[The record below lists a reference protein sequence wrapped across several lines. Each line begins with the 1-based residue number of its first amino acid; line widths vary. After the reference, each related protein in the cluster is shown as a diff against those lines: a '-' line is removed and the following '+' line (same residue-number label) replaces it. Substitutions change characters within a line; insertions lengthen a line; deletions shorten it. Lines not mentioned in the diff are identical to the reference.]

1 MCATTPNSVY
11 RLQTPALHSIN
22 VTEYGMDQTLS
33 KFVHFGSS
41 LTDYPTSVSC
51 NKVIKP
57 FNNRQLLANDSP
69 EHMTIYNF
77 YRLNAPLKFPQ
88 ALTQNGLFVNCSFS
102 HSHDWTLTEL
112 TQLLISLSTIHGL
125 FHSMN
130 INSIGTQHIICIE
143 PQYLNEPPRSRPP
156 SRLLI
161 HQHNGSPAQLS
172 NAVAGYASRILSKI
186 PCSTHYRNST
196 HHTR

>member
-1 MCATTPNSVY
+1 MCVTTPNSVY

-22 VTEYGMDQTLS
+22 VAEYDMDQTLS

-41 LTDYPTSVSC
+41 VTDHPRTASC
-51 NKVIKP
+51 NKVIKS

-69 EHMTIYNF
+69 QQMTVYDS
-77 YRLNAPLKFPQ
+77 YRLNTPLNFPQ
-88 ALTQNGLFVNCSFS
+88 AHTQNELFVNCSFS
-102 HSHDWTLTEL
+102 HSLDWTLTEL

-125 FHSMN
+125 LHSMN

-143 PQYLNEPPRSRPP
+143 PQNLNQPPRSRPP

-161 HQHNGSPAQLS
+161 HQHNGTPPHISKA
-172 NAVAGYASRILSKI
+172 AAGYASHILSEM
-186 PCSTHYRNST
+186 PCSTPCKKKNPPHP
-196 HHTR
+196 